1 MTPQKIQEYK
11 DYVISVFNEDVNNL
25 LDEFIEN
32 DPELSQLDYD
42 TVINYVKTNLN
53 SKVEWVD
60 QVSE

>member
-11 DYVISVFNEDVNNL
+11 DYVISVFNEDVKNL

-32 DPELSQLDYD
+32 DPELNQLNYDDVVDY
-42 TVINYVKTNLN
+42 VNANLN

-60 QVSE
+60 QVSQ

>member
-1 MTPQKIQEYK
+1 MNAQKIQEYK
-11 DYVISVFNEDVNNL
+11 DYVMSVFNEDVKNL

-32 DPELSQLDYD
+32 DVELSQL
-42 TVINYVKTNLN
+42 NYVDVIGYVNTNLN